1 MRSYFTYPIHTA
13 CLPNGFEL
21 NAFSENNIRRVYRHH
36 HDFYELY
43 LFLNGEAEFLVEERA
58 VPLSRYTLLL
68 IPPGVSHSL
77 RFLDEDSIYQRTV
90 LWILPELVLRVSGEG
105 WETPLELQL
114 SVEDGAA
121 VERLLAL
128 LEGEQARLERD
139 FSNFEGRDTVYAD
152 YIRLLLIQLTRLR
165 EQEGG
170 ASAFLRR
177 AQGFIDAHLPDDL
190 SAAHIASA
198 LHMGKSHLM
207 RRFRAEAGVSLHQ
220 YVLKRR
226 LQHAKRLLARGGGAG
241 ECASL
246 SGFLDYTT
254 FYKAFTREFGLSPS
268 RFCEGFHVASG
279 ARKME
284 EARDHDTT
292 A

>member
-43 LFLNGEAEFLVEERA
+43 LFLSGEAEFLVEERV

-68 IPPGVSHSL
+68 IPPGTSHSL
-77 RFLDEDSIYQRTV
+77 RFLDDTSAYQRTV
-90 LWILPELVLRVSGEG
+90 LWILPELVLRVSSEG

-114 SVEDGAA
+114 SGEDGAA
-121 VERLLAL
+121 VESLLSL

-177 AQGFIDAHLPDDL
+177 AQGYIDAHLPDDL
-190 SAAHIASA
+190 SAAHIAGA

-207 RRFRAEAGVSLHQ
+207 RRFHAEAGVSLHQ

-279 ARKME
+279 ARETE
-284 EARDHDTT
+284 ETRTQDTT